1 LILKQGA
8 RLKEHRVRGGVAMT
22 IVAGSI
28 RLNYLTLKVGTVAA
42 IDLEASHAV
51 EAIEESA
58 LIPTAVLR

>member
-1 LILKQGA
+1 
-8 RLKEHRVRGGVAMT
+8 MT